1 MITRNQAKRIRK
13 LRTRKRRDEAAVL
26 VEGVRLV
33 EELLASR
40 LEVELVVS
48 SPALAG
54 TERGQRLLDAVSDR
68 GLTWAEV
75 TDPELDDLAD
85 TETPQGVLAVAR
97 EPVKRLD
104 DFTPG
109 ERAAVLIFDRVVDPG
124 NLGTLMRT
132 ANALGIGWVL
142 ALPGTVD
149 PWSAKAVRA
158 SAGSIFQLPVSREP
172 WPEAV
177 SWLRSRDFA
186 IFGADPGGDPVA
198 RGGGGGG
205 GGVPHPRFALVL
217 GNEPSGL
224 SEEVRG
230 DCDAKVAVRLP
241 GRMDSL
247 NVAIA
252 GALLL
257 DRLLSWSDGRD

>member
-13 LRTRKRRDEAAVL
+13 LRTRKRREEGAFL
-26 VEGVRLV
+26 VEGVRLA
-33 EELLASR
+33 EDLIASR

-48 SPALAG
+48 SPTLAG
-54 TERGQRLLDAVSDR
+54 TERGRHLLDAMNDR
-68 GLTWAEV
+68 GLTRAEV
-75 TDPELDDLAD
+75 TEAELEDLAD
-85 TETPQGVLAVAR
+85 TETPQGVLAVAG
-97 EPVKRLD
+97 EPIRQLEA
-104 DFTPG
+104 FAPG
-109 ERAAVLIFDRVVDPG
+109 QRAAVLVLDRIVDPG

-132 ANALGIGWVL
+132 AHALGVGWVL

-158 SAGSIFQLPVSREP
+158 SAGSLFQLPVSREP
-172 WPEAV
+172 WPEAL
-177 SWLRSRDFA
+177 SWLRGRDFA

-198 RGGGGGG
+198 RGGGLA
-205 GGVPHPRFALVL
+205 PHPRFALVL

-224 SEEVRG
+224 SDEVRR
-230 DCDAKVAVRLP
+230 DCDAEVAVRLP

-257 DRLLSWSDGRD
+257 DRMLAGSEP